1 VVELPAADVTSM
13 AAGVGTTAAPEAG
26 KAGTSAP
33 PTTHGEVGDRGTSD
47 PQPAPGARGIID
59 EGMESV
65 NDEDRCLYSGTP
77 WEAKVVSDCCDLE
90 MFKEAVRMIGAVLLV
105 RTLPDL
111 LRFLRRVFECRKV

>member
-1 VVELPAADVTSM
+1 
-13 AAGVGTTAAPEAG
+13 
-26 KAGTSAP
+26 
-33 PTTHGEVGDRGTSD
+33 
-47 PQPAPGARGIID
+47 
-59 EGMESV
+59 MESV